1 MHFEVIWAVFW
12 SLWQK
17 AKFWGFWFKGDT
29 AVLIFRFL
37 LFFPFFL
44 LLGINSRLHFV
55 GKVFLRAFRILGLD
69 ERQGRWLAS
78 GTRFSWKFSG
88 QCYMFF
94 VAFFHPG
101 MVWEI
106 SSLCTGITGQSC
118 PWPLK
123 LMIPQEVEGTWICMC
138 GLEVNG
144 LKVIHVEDFCRYYI
158 FLCWDFF

>member
-12 SLWQK
+12 SLWQR

-94 VAFFHPG
+94 VAFFSFWYGLRDLFTLHKYNRTKL
-101 MVWEI
+101 
-106 SSLCTGITGQSC
+106 SLTIKTDDATRGRKD
-118 PWPLK
+118 LD
-123 LMIPQEVEGTWICMC
+123 L
-138 GLEVNG
+138 
-144 LKVIHVEDFCRYYI
+144 HVRLRGEWVKSDTCRR
-158 FLCWDFF
+158 FL

>member
-55 GKVFLRAFRILGLD
+55 GKVFLGAFRILGLD

-94 VAFFHPG
+94 VAFFSFWYGLRDLFTLHKYNRTKL
-101 MVWEI
+101 
-106 SSLCTGITGQSC
+106 SLTIKTDDATRGRKD
-118 PWPLK
+118 LD
-123 LMIPQEVEGTWICMC
+123 L
-138 GLEVNG
+138 
-144 LKVIHVEDFCRYYI
+144 HVRLRGEWVKSDTCRR
-158 FLCWDFF
+158 FL

>member
-29 AVLIFRFL
+29 AVLIFRFF

-44 LLGINSRLHFV
+44 LLGINSRLLFV
-55 GKVFLRAFRILGLD
+55 GKVFLRASRILGLD

-94 VAFFHPG
+94 VAFFSFWYGLRDLFPLHRYNRTKL
-101 MVWEI
+101 
-106 SSLCTGITGQSC
+106 SLTIKTDDATRGRKD
-118 PWPLK
+118 LD
-123 LMIPQEVEGTWICMC
+123 L
-138 GLEVNG
+138 
-144 LKVIHVEDFCRYYI
+144 HVRLRGEWVKSDTCRR
-158 FLCWDFF
+158 FL